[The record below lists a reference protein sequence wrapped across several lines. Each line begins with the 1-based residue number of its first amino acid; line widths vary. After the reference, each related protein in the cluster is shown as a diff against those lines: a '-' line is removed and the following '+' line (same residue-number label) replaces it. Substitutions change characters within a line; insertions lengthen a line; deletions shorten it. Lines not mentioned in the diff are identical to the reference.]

1 MKTWKL
7 IAVAS
12 LLFSVSLTSPAETTN
27 KLTAAKTYTE
37 QQAQA
42 LNRKAERQF
51 HQLGK
56 KLDDLK
62 AQAQKQT
69 GDARTGLDKK
79 VAQAQ
84 QKIDELKP
92 KLAELKTATTNA
104 WAEVKSA
111 FDKGLKDLNNA
122 LQ

>member
-42 LNRKAERQF
+42 LNRKAERQYQ
-51 HQLGK
+51 QLGK

-62 AQAQKQT
+62 A
-69 GDARTGLDKK
+69 
-79 VAQAQ
+79 
-84 QKIDELKP
+84 
-92 KLAELKTATTNA
+92 
-104 WAEVKSA
+104 
-111 FDKGLKDLNNA
+111 
-122 LQ
+122 